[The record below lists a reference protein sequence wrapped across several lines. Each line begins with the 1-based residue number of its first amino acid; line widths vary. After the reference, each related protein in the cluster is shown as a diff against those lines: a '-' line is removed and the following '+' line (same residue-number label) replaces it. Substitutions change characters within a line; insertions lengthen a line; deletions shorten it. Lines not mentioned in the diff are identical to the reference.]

1 MNLHAI
7 ETVVRRLFS
16 DAEFRALAIADSS
29 AALAEYRLAAAE
41 QAALSK
47 LCVQLAADGS
57 VTTKQQAGF
66 WWN

>member
-16 DAEFRALAIADSS
+16 DAKFRASAITDPS

-41 QAALSK
+41 RAALTK
-47 LCVQLAADGS
+47 LCVQLANG
-57 VTTKQQAGF
+57 VTVDDKVKIPF
-66 WWN
+66 WG